1 MMMEKQKKRRRL
13 LVIASG
19 GGHWV
24 QVLRLRP
31 AFRDFD
37 VAFVSLHS
45 DYAENVVGHRFYRV
59 TDITRLNLGKLMILV
74 PQLLRVL
81 VRERPDVVVTTG
93 SAPGLVGLC
102 LAKTFTRA
110 RTVWIDSIAN
120 CERMSSSGRQ
130 ARRFADLW
138 LTQWPELADD
148 GGPQYW
154 GAVL

>member
-1 MMMEKQKKRRRL
+1 MEKQKKQRRL

-24 QVLRLRP
+24 QALRLRP

-37 VAFVSLHS
+37 VAFVSLHA
-45 DYAENVVGHRFYRV
+45 DYADNVAGHRFYKV

-74 PQLLRVL
+74 PQLLRIL
-81 VRERPDVVVTTG
+81 ARERPAVVVTTG
-93 SAPGLVGLC
+93 SAPGLVCLS

-110 RTVWIDSIAN
+110 RTIWIDSIAN

-138 LTQWPELADD
+138 LTQWPELADE

>member
-1 MMMEKQKKRRRL
+1 MTMEKQKKQRRL

-24 QVLRLRP
+24 QALRLRP

-45 DYAENVVGHRFYRV
+45 DYAESVAGHRFYKV
-59 TDITRLNLGKLMILV
+59 TDITRLNVGKLMILV
-74 PQLLRVL
+74 PQLLRIL
-81 VRERPDVVVTTG
+81 ARERPAVVVTTG
-93 SAPGLVGLC
+93 SAPGLVCLS
-102 LAKTFTRA
+102 LAKTFTGA
-110 RTVWIDSIAN
+110 RTIWIDSIAN

>member
-1 MMMEKQKKRRRL
+1 MTMDMQKKQRRL

-37 VAFVSLHS
+37 VAFVSLHP
-45 DYAENVVGHRFYRV
+45 DYAENVPGHRFYQV
-59 TDITRLNLGKLMILV
+59 ADLTRLNVGKLMVLV
-74 PQLLRVL
+74 PQLLSIL
-81 VRERPDVVVTTG
+81 ARERPDVVVTTG
-93 SAPGLVGLC
+93 SAPGLVALF

-110 RTVWIDSIAN
+110 RTIWIDSIAN
-120 CERMSSSGRQ
+120 CERMSSSGSQ

-138 LTQWPELADD
+138 LTQWPQLADD